1 MRIYNFIFWMCCS
14 FAVVPAVYAKQTIT
28 VWDQLLVHP
37 NSIVPQLLIKAL
49 DVTKAEYGD
58 YELIASEPME
68 QGRVIRFLAQSPH
81 IDVAVFGPNKFR
93 ETAAIPVRFPVTGT
107 LLSYRVCLIQQGKQ
121 SLFNGIANLDQLV
134 KSKLVIGQ
142 HQDWPDTSIMEANGL
157 TLWKSTKYAILFD
170 QLSVGRF
177 DCFSR
182 GANEIV
188 QELQTHPNK
197 GLAIEDNMLIYY
209 PFPLF
214 YFVNKANPKLAE
226 RIELGLN
233 RVYQSGEYNKMF
245 SDQFGAAL
253 TQLHLAQR
261 NAIELTNPQLTKET
275 EQAMLKFK
283 AQFDTLIKSADHKES
298 SQ

>member
-1 MRIYNFIFWMCCS
+1 M
-14 FAVVPAVYAKQTIT
+14 AHAKQTIM
-28 VWDQLLVHP
+28 VWDQLLSHP
-37 NSIVPQLLIKAL
+37 NEIVPKLLIKAL
-49 DVTKAEYGD
+49 DVTKPEYGD
-58 YELIASEPME
+58 YELVPSEPME

-93 ETAAIPVRFPVTGT
+93 ETVAIPVRFPVTGT

-121 SLFNGIANLDQLV
+121 SLFNGIANLNQLV
-134 KSKLVIGQ
+134 ESKLVIGQ

-188 QELQTHPNK
+188 QEFASHPDK
-197 GLAIEDNMLIYY
+197 GLAIEDNMMIYY

-214 YFVNKANPKLAE
+214 YFVNKAKPELAK

-233 RVYQSGEYNKMF
+233 RVYQSGEYHQMF
-245 SDQFGAAL
+245 KEQFGASLA
-253 TQLHLAQR
+253 QLHLAER
-261 NAIELTNPQLTKET
+261 NAIELTNPQLTPET

-283 AQFDTLIKSADHKES
+283 QQFDALIKSVDTVK
-298 SQ
+298 